1 MSTILKPIIPS
12 KIAES
17 IESLRGEGW
26 TADDFFN
33 FSRYDEECAKA
44 RMLYHYF
51 RNNRVTFAAAIIN
64 SYSVQEI
71 SDVQRDAM
79 L

>member
-26 TADDFFN
+26 TADDFLN
-33 FSRYDEECAKA
+33 FPRYDEECPEA
-44 RMLYHYF
+44 RVLYHF
-51 RNNRVTFAAAIIN
+51 FQNNRVTFAAAIIN
-64 SYSVQEI
+64 SYQVQEI
-71 SDVQRDAM
+71 RDVQRDAM